1 MRARTAARVGLAVL
15 AAATVVALATSTRVR
30 RAPAHRAGYVR
41 TGSLALR
48 YVRAGSGPTVVLVHG
63 FGESLMAWRAVFD
76 QLAGHAD
83 VIALD
88 LPGFGLS
95 SKPPSGYATDS
106 LAADLLGALT
116 ALGVRP
122 AVLVGHSMGGAV
134 VFAAALRDPGQ
145 VRALVLVDPALVG
158 TPAPVSEARRSDSA
172 RRGAAAPL
180 IAEYEALRSRFTAP
194 HDPDW
199 LAETDSA
206 RAYAP
211 ADDPAYRSAVA
222 AVLREFDFAYL
233 TDERAAA
240 WSRPTLV
247 LWGEFDQIF
256 PLEEGR
262 RLAGRLKGARFEVVP
277 RSWHRPHVERP
288 TQTAAAIERFVSALG
303 GQTSQ
308 GTP

>member
-1 MRARTAARVGLAVL
+1 MTLRTAARVAMAVL
-15 AAATVVALATSTRVR
+15 AAATVVALATSTRFLR
-30 RAPAHRAGYVR
+30 TPARRAGYVR
-41 TGSLALR
+41 TGRLTLR

-63 FGESLMAWRAVFD
+63 FGESLLSWRAVFD
-76 QLAGHAD
+76 QLAGRAD

-106 LAADLLGALT
+106 LAADLLGALAT
-116 ALGVRP
+116 LGVRR
-122 AVLVGHSMGGAV
+122 AVLIGHSMGGAV
-134 VFAAALRDPGQ
+134 VAAAALRDPGR
-145 VRALVLVDPALVG
+145 VRAVVLVDPALVG
-158 TPAPVSEARRSDSA
+158 TPAPVSEARRSDGA
-172 RRGAAAPL
+172 RGAATPL
-180 IAEYEALRSRFTAP
+180 IAEYEALRTRFTAP

-211 ADDPAYRSAVA
+211 ADDPAYRGAVA

-233 TDERAAA
+233 TDERAEA
-240 WSRPTLV
+240 WRLPTLV

-277 RSWHRPHVERP
+277 KSWHRPHVERP
-288 TQTAAAIERFVSALG
+288 AQTAAAIERFVG
-303 GQTSQ
+303 GLNGIPGQ

>member
-1 MRARTAARVGLAVL
+1 
-15 AAATVVALATSTRVR
+15 
-30 RAPAHRAGYVR
+30 
-41 TGSLALR
+41 
-48 YVRAGSGPTVVLVHG
+48 
-63 FGESLMAWRAVFD
+63 
-76 QLAGHAD
+76 
-83 VIALD
+83 
-88 LPGFGLS
+88 
-95 SKPPSGYATDS
+95 ATDS

-116 ALGVRP
+116 ALGVHR
-122 AVLVGHSMGGAV
+122 AVLVGHSLGGAV
-134 VFAAALRDPGQ
+134 AFAAALRYPGL

-158 TPAPVSEARRSDSA
+158 TPAPVSEARRNDSA
-172 RRGAAAPL
+172 RGATAPL
-180 IAEYEALRSRFTAP
+180 IAEYEALRTRLAAP

-233 TDERAAA
+233 TDERADA
-240 WSRPTLV
+240 WRLPTLV
-247 LWGEFDQIF
+247 LWGQFDEIF

-288 TQTAAAIERFVSALG
+288 AQTAAFIERFVDGLSSQVG
-303 GQTSQ
+303 Q

>member
-1 MRARTAARVGLAVL
+1 MRARTAARVGMAVL
-15 AAATVVALATSTRVR
+15 AATMVVALATSTRFR
-30 RAPAHRAGYVR
+30 RAPAHRAAYVR
-41 TGSLALR
+41 IGPLALR
-48 YVRAGSGPTVVLVHG
+48 YVRAGRGPTVVLVHG

-76 QLAGHAD
+76 QLAGRAD

-106 LAADLLGALT
+106 LAADLLGALD
-116 ALGVRP
+116 ALDVHR

-134 VFAAALRDPGQ
+134 VAAAALRDPGR

-172 RRGAAAPL
+172 RGAAAPL
-180 IAEYEALRSRFTAP
+180 IAEYEALRTRFTAP
-194 HDPDW
+194 HDADW

-211 ADDPAYRSAVA
+211 ADDPAYRNAVA

-233 TDERAAA
+233 TDERAAR
-240 WSRPTLV
+240 WRLPTLL
-247 LWGEFDQIF
+247 LWGEYDQIF
-256 PLEEGR
+256 PLADGR
-262 RLAGRLKGARFEVVP
+262 RLATRLRGASFEVVP

-288 TQTAAAIERFVSALG
+288 TQTAAAIERFVAGLEGPLG
-303 GQTSQ
+303 P

>member
-1 MRARTAARVGLAVL
+1 MAVL
-15 AAATVVALATSTRVR
+15 AAALVVALATSTRVL

-41 TGSLALR
+41 TGALMLR
-48 YVRAGSGPTVVLVHG
+48 YVRSGSGPTVVLVHG
-63 FGESLMAWRAVFD
+63 FGESLLAWRAVFD
-76 QLAGHAD
+76 QLARSAD

-106 LAADLLGALT
+106 LAADVLGALT
-116 ALGVRP
+116 ALGVRR
-122 AVLVGHSMGGAV
+122 AILVGHSMGGAV
-134 VFAAALRDPGQ
+134 VFAAALRDPGR

-172 RRGAAAPL
+172 RGSAAPL
-180 IAEYEALRSRFTAP
+180 IAEYEALRTRFAAP

-211 ADDPAYRSAVA
+211 ADDPAYRGAVA

-233 TDERAAA
+233 TDERVDA
-240 WSRPTLV
+240 WRLPTLV
-247 LWGEFDQIF
+247 LWGEFDEIF

-262 RLAGRLKGARFEVVP
+262 RLAGRLKGATFEVVP

-288 TQTAAAIERFVSALG
+288 AQTAAAIERFVMGLDSP
-303 GQTSQ
+303 TSQ
-308 GTP
+308 RTP

>member
-1 MRARTAARVGLAVL
+1 MKARTAARFGLAVL
-15 AAATVVALATSTRVR
+15 AAAMVVALATSTRVL
-30 RAPAHRAGYVR
+30 RAPAHRAGYVH
-41 TGSLALR
+41 TGPLALR
-48 YVRAGSGPTVVLVHG
+48 YVRSGSGPTVVLVHG
-63 FGESLMAWRAVFD
+63 FGESLLSWRAVFD
-76 QLAGHAD
+76 QLARHAD
-83 VIALD
+83 VLALD

-106 LAADLLGALT
+106 LAADVLGALT
-116 ALGVRP
+116 ALGVRR

-134 VFAAALRDPGQ
+134 VFAAALQDPAR

-172 RRGAAAPL
+172 RGGATPF
-180 IAEYEALRSRFTAP
+180 IAEYEVLRTRFTAP

-211 ADDPAYRSAVA
+211 ADDPAYRGAVA

-233 TDERAAA
+233 TDARANA
-240 WSRPTLV
+240 WRLPALV
-247 LWGEFDQIF
+247 LWGEFDEIF

-262 RLAGRLKGARFEVVP
+262 RLAGRLQGARFEMIP
-277 RSWHRPHVERP
+277 RSWHRPQVERP
-288 TQTAAAIERFVSALG
+288 VQTATAIDQFVTGLDRPSG
-303 GQTSQ
+303 Q